1 MKLLMPV
8 FLALIAL
15 ALPAARAST
24 LPDYPFVSTSGKAQS
39 WIKPDVGEIDFD
51 ATAQRPHA
59 DAAAAAM
66 ATVSSELLQAL
77 AAHGVAPSDIDSFE
91 VTRKPVI
98 LSRPADDG
106 SAAAALITRHFHVQV
121 RDLAQWPELIAALLA
136 QEDVEAMS
144 VRFDRSDRDEID
156 ARLSAEAARDARARG
171 ALLAEAMGRK
181 LGAATAISQGAL
193 GQVAGNYGLAE
204 SGGGSAKRAGDAPS
218 TARSADYAVPNALS
232 FQQAV
237 NVIFKLK

>member
-1 MKLLMPV
+1 MPACLALA
-8 FLALIAL
+8 LALIAL
-15 ALPAARAST
+15 AVPAARASA

-39 WIKPDVGEIDFD
+39 WLKPDVGEIDFD
-51 ATAQRPHA
+51 ATAQRLHA

-66 ATVSSELLQAL
+66 DALSGALLQAL
-77 AAHGVAPSDIDSFE
+77 AAHGVGASDIDSFE
-91 VTRKPVI
+91 VVKKPVI

-136 QEDVEAMS
+136 QDGVEALS
-144 VRFDRSDRDEID
+144 VRFDRSDRDEVD
-156 ARLSAEAARDARARG
+156 ARLSAEAARDARVRG

-204 SGGGSAKRAGDAPS
+204 SGGGAAKRAGDAPS
-218 TARSADYAVPNALS
+218 TARTADYAVPNALS